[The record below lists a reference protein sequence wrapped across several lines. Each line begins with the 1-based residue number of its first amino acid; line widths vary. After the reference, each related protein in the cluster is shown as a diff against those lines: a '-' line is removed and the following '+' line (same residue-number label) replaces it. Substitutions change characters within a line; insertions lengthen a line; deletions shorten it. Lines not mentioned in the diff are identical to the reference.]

1 MTKHIR
7 NFSIIAHIDHGKST
21 LADRMLEIT
30 KTVEARH
37 MQNQYL
43 DMMDL
48 ERERGIT
55 IKMQP
60 VRMIYHAEFR
70 NSNIETRNKE
80 KLGSQ
85 NGFGFRASDFGF
97 SDSEYILNLI
107 DTPGHVDFSYEV
119 SRSLAAVEGVVLLV
133 DGTKGIQAQTL
144 AHLYQAQ
151 KLNLVIISA
160 INKIDL
166 PNSRPEEIELELR
179 KILGEAH
186 SAGSTLQQS
195 SGQTEIL
202 KISAKEGTNV
212 DKLLEKIVEK
222 IPPPKPGLGD
232 YGRALI
238 FDSSYDDYKGVLA
251 FVRVFDGSFK
261 TGSKIKFIAQKKD
274 AEIMEVGYFK
284 PQLISQK
291 DLSQGEIG
299 YIATGLKD
307 PTLVRVGDTI
317 ISLTDADFTRNYAE
331 NKSSA
336 SSQRYSAY
344 VLPGYEEPRPVVF
357 ASVFPKEGA
366 DFNVLREALNKLK
379 LSDAALS
386 FEPDSQEVLGRGYR
400 CGFLGSLHME
410 IVLERL
416 KREYNLAS
424 LIATTPSVV
433 YELILKNGENK
444 TIFSAADV
452 PTSDRYAEI
461 REPWVALNILTPTR
475 YLGSVLELVSW
486 RRGVHQDTEY
496 LSTERVQIKYEIPL
510 AEIIVDFHDKLKGV
524 SSGFASL
531 SYEFL
536 ELRKGDLARLDIFVA
551 GELVT
556 ALSRLVPRDQ
566 AFEEGQRLVSKLKD
580 LLPRELFK
588 VSLQAAIGGKI
599 VAREDISALKKDVTG
614 YLYGG
619 DITRKM
625 KLREKQKRGKK
636 RMKASGRVNIP
647 SSVFFELL
655 KR

>member
-1 MTKHIR
+1 MRFWQIIFAGCFGRRNPPTLIMDTNKIR

-55 IKMQP
+55 IKMQH
-60 VRMIYHAEFR
+60 VRMLYEPPHESAF
-70 NSNIETRNKE
+70 
-80 KLGSQ
+80 
-85 NGFGFRASDFGF
+85 
-97 SDSEYILNLI
+97 ILNLI

-151 KLNLVIISA
+151 KQNLVIIPA

-179 KILGEAH
+179 KILGEA
-186 SAGSTLQQS
+186 
-195 SGQTEIL
+195 EIL
-202 KISAKEGTNV
+202 RISAKEGTNV

-232 YGRALI
+232 YSRALI
-238 FDSSYDDYKGVLA
+238 FDSTYDDYKGVLA
-251 FVRVFDGSFK
+251 YVRVFDGSFK
-261 TGSKIKFIAQKKD
+261 TGDKIKFIAQKKD

-284 PQLISQK
+284 PQLTPEKEIK
-291 DLSQGEIG
+291 QGEIG

-307 PTLVRVGDTI
+307 PSFVKVGDTI
-317 ISLTDADFTRNYAE
+317 ISLTGADFTRTDAE

-344 VLPGYEEPRPVVF
+344 VLPGYQEPNPVVF
-357 ASVFPKEGA
+357 ASLFPKEGA

-424 LIATTPSVV
+424 LIATTPSVI
-433 YELILKNGENK
+433 YELVLKNGESQ

-452 PTSDRYAEI
+452 PTSDRYTEI

-475 YLGSVLELVSW
+475 YLGGVLELVSW
-486 RRGVHQDTEY
+486 RRGVHKDTEY
-496 LSTERVQIKYEIPL
+496 LSAERVQIKYEIPL

-536 ELRKGDLARLDIFVA
+536 ELRKGDLARLDILVA

-556 ALSRLVPRDQ
+556 ALSRLVPREQ
-566 AFEEGQRLVSKLKD
+566 AFEEGQRIVSKLKD

-599 VAREDISALKKDVTG
+599 VAREDISALKKDVAG